1 MSDARV
7 SDARVS
13 DAGVSDAGQEQPLKL
28 GIVTPVLSMNPRVA
42 QAWEVTATPSDLRAI
57 AQAADRLGFHHLS
70 CSEHVAVPSQ
80 AVSATGQARGTRYYD
95 PAVTLSWM
103 AAVTERIALAT
114 HVLVG
119 AYHHPLQVAKT
130 YGTLDRL
137 SGGRVILG
145 VGVGSLQEEFELL
158 DVPFADRGARTDD
171 FLSGL
176 RAAWGVAEPE
186 YEGAFFR
193 FSGLV
198 VDPSALSTDPTIW
211 IGGRTA
217 RSLRRACELGNGW
230 VPFGLN
236 DQQLSGL
243 LTELRNSQSLDGRD
257 RPLDLVLGAEDLD
270 PVGNPDGSLE
280 RLRYLQEIGATHV
293 NLRMRQNSLAEF
305 LEQLEAVAS
314 LGILPS
320 VDGTES

>member
-1 MSDARV
+1 V
-7 SDARVS
+7 SDARVTNTGVIA
-13 DAGVSDAGQEQPLKL
+13 AGHEQSLKL

-42 QAWEVTATPSDLRAI
+42 QPWEVTATPSDLRAI
-57 AQAADRLGFHHLS
+57 AQAADRLGFHHLT

-137 SGGRVILG
+137 SAGRVILG
-145 VGVGSLQEEFELL
+145 VGVGSLREEFELL
-158 DVPFADRGARTDD
+158 EVPFADRGARTDD
-171 FLSGL
+171 FLRGL

-186 YEGAFFR
+186 YDGAFFR

-198 VDPSALSTDPTIW
+198 VDPCALSTDPTIW

-217 RSLRRACELGNGW
+217 RSLRRACELGSGW
-230 VPFGLN
+230 VPFGL
-236 DQQLSGL
+236 DDRQLSGL
-243 LTELRNSQSLDGRD
+243 LTELRNSQFWEERD
-257 RPLDLVLGAEDLD
+257 RPFDVVLGAEELD
-270 PVGNPDGSLE
+270 PVNDPHRSLD
-280 RLRYLQEIGATHV
+280 RLRSLQELGATHV
-293 NLRMRQNSLAEF
+293 NLRMRQNSLPQF

-314 LGILPS
+314 LGLLPS

>member
-1 MSDARV
+1 MSDTGV
-7 SDARVS
+7 SA
-13 DAGVSDAGQEQPLKL
+13 AGVSAAGHEAPLKL
-28 GIVTPVLSMNPRVA
+28 GIVTPVLSMNPRVG
-42 QAWEVTATPSDLRAI
+42 QPWELTATPDDIRVI
-57 AQAADRLGFHHLS
+57 AQEADRLGFHHLT

-103 AAVTERIALAT
+103 AAATSRIALAT

-130 YGTLDRL
+130 YGTLDVL

-145 VGVGSLQEEFELL
+145 VGVGSLHEEFELL

-176 RAAWGVAEPE
+176 RAAWGMAEPE
-186 YEGAFFR
+186 YDGAFFC

-198 VDPSALSTDPTIW
+198 VDPCALTTDPTIW

-217 RSLRRACELGNGW
+217 RSLRRACELGSGW

-243 LTELRNSQSLDGRD
+243 LTELRNSQFWEERD
-257 RPLDLVLGAEDLD
+257 RPFDVVLGAEELD
-270 PVGNPDGSLE
+270 PVNDPHRSLD
-280 RLRYLQEIGATHV
+280 RLRSLQELGATHV
-293 NLRMRQNSLAEF
+293 NLRMLQNSLPQF
-305 LEQLEAVAS
+305 VEQLEAVAS

-320 VDGTES
+320 IDPTES